1 MRASLFLLL
10 IVAISTVLCTVPAA
24 ESDNEAAPR
33 RRISANPDEL
43 VGKQDSFENAN
54 VDKHFVLNKESDD
67 SPFVKVSESK
77 EQVED
82 DSAFVPI

>member
-1 MRASLFLLL
+1 MRTSLFLLL
-10 IVAISTVLCTVPAA
+10 IVAICTVLCIVPAA
-24 ESDNEAAPR
+24 ESENDAAPR

-43 VGKQDSFENAN
+43 VGKQDSFENVN
-54 VDKHFVLNKESDD
+54 VDKHFVLDKDSDD
-67 SPFVKVSESK
+67 SPFIKVSESK

>member
-1 MRASLFLLL
+1 MRTSLFLLL
-10 IVAISTVLCTVPAA
+10 IVAISTVLCTVPTAK
-24 ESDNEAAPR
+24 SDNEAAPR

-54 VDKHFVLNKESDD
+54 VDKHFVLDKESDD
-67 SPFVKVSESK
+67 SPFIKVSESK

>member
-1 MRASLFLLL
+1 MRTSLFLLF
-10 IVAISTVLCTVPAA
+10 IVAVSTVLCVVPAA
-24 ESDNEAAPR
+24 NSDNEAAPR

-43 VGKQDSFENAN
+43 IGKQDSFENAN

-67 SPFVKVSESK
+67 SPFIKVSESK

-82 DSAFVPI
+82 DSAFVQI